1 MTENRKFNPDGP
13 RKKPFYDTKR
23 KKLVIPAPAN
33 GNNASGIPAS
43 GLEASGI
50 PAAGERSL
58 AIERRWE
65 GLSDIPTDINEQNK
79 LGLYMLNE
87 VRAGRCTDPGMF
99 AAHLGLNPYK
109 FKGIALD
116 NEYFRD
122 CLDIANYIIGESGY
136 QDALDRK
143 KDGSVF
149 MRKYALYNRE
159 YRQWVEDMKL
169 KESAKV
175 ATQAIVVMERIP
187 DSPLVPLLKRE
198 SDEA

>member
-1 MTENRKFNPDGP
+1 MEEKRKFNPDGP

-23 KKLVIPAPAN
+23 KKLVIPSQAH
-33 GNNASGIPAS
+33 GNDASGVPAC
-43 GLEASGI
+43 GLMASGI

-58 AIERRWE
+58 EIERRWQ
-65 GLSDIPTDINEQNK
+65 GLADIPTDTQEQNK

-99 AAHLGLNPYK
+99 ATNLGLNPYK
-109 FKGIALD
+109 FKRIAVD

-122 CLDIANYIIGESGY
+122 CLEMSDYIIGETGF
-136 QDALDRK
+136 QNALERK
-143 KDGSVF
+143 SDGNVF
-149 MRKYALYNRE
+149 MRKYPMYNRD
-159 YRQWVEDMKL
+159 YRQWLEDMKM

-187 DSPLVPLLKRE
+187 DSPLVPLLKKSE
-198 SDEA
+198 E